1 MKVCLR
7 RSNVTSAEG
16 TSWELCEGVK
26 KLEKNGDLSVKP
38 LDFQTGSVKIP
49 H

>member
-1 MKVCLR
+1 MKTCLG
-7 RSNVTSAEG
+7 RSNVTSAQG

-26 KLEKNGDLSVKP
+26 KLEKNSDASVKP
-38 LDFQTGSVKIP
+38 LDFQTGFVKIP